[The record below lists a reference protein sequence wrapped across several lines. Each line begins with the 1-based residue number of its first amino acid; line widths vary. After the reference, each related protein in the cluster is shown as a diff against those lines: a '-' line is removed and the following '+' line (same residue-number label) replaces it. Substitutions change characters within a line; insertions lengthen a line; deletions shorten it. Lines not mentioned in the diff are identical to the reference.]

1 MAIREGGTRYKDDGE
16 KEWKT
21 DKRYK
26 TLEISIMFYDKVSN
40 TLQEIYTKKIS
51 YTKYGNE
58 SISFAVNMIYYNK
71 QKFIVVDHIK
81 LSYSI

>member
-16 KEWKT
+16 KEWQT

-40 TLQEIYTKKIS
+40 TLLRFIPKKFPIQ
-51 YTKYGNE
+51 
-58 SISFAVNMIYYNK
+58 NMGTNQFRLQLI
-71 QKFIVVDHIK
+71 
-81 LSYSI
+81 